1 MPLKYAAMAQQCVLV
16 QPKCLRLN
24 IPLCKS
30 SSKWHNEFY
39 SFGKGNF
46 PPFLKS
52 GLVNKW
58 WCKRSRKKR
67 TERTALAQNSSLC
80 KRIIQE
86 ETHLFYNEQI
96 INNSKDR
103 LHLLLNCSSS
113 ACSLIP
119 SLFHSAFGT
128 SFSCSNSKLLES
140 PSMYELY
147 FLLRNNHIKWSLAR
161 VKS

>member
-1 MPLKYAAMAQQCVLV
+1 MPLKYAVMAHQCVLV

-24 IPLCKS
+24 TALCKS
-30 SSKWHNEFY
+30 SSKWRNEFY

-52 GLVNKW
+52 NLVNKW
-58 WCKRSRKKR
+58 WCKRSRKK
-67 TERTALAQNSSLC
+67 ELKKLHWYKTALYTN
-80 KRIIQE
+80 RIIQE

-96 INNSKDR
+96 INNSKDWF
-103 LHLLLNCSSS
+103 HLFLNCSSS

-119 SLFHSAFGT
+119 SLFHWAFGT
-128 SFSCSNSKLLES
+128 NFSCSNSKLLES

-147 FLLRNNHIKWSLAR
+147 FLLRNNHIKWSKAR

>member
-1 MPLKYAAMAQQCVLV
+1 MSSIHLGKVIFHLSWNQVWLTSGGAKELERKELKKLH
-16 QPKCLRLN
+16 
-24 IPLCKS
+24 
-30 SSKWHNEFY
+30 WH
-39 SFGKGNF
+39 
-46 PPFLKS
+46 
-52 GLVNKW
+52 
-58 WCKRSRKKR
+58 
-67 TERTALAQNSSLC
+67 RTALYAN
-80 KRIIQE
+80 RIIQE

-147 FLLRNNHIKWSLAR
+147 FLLRNNHIKWSLDR